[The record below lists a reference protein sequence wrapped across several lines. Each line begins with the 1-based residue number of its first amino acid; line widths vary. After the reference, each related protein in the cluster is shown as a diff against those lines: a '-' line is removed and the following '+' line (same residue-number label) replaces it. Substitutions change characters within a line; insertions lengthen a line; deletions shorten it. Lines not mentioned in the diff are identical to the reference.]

1 MTVVLGPCRMNF
13 EEGIVMKNAK
23 KSKNFA
29 FPRNGWIRLL
39 ALPARLFAFIVIF
52 YALLLL
58 PCGCSSYAQMGE
70 TEAEGRRRHI
80 RNARVNRQQMMED
93 IDSVMLYDK
102 PSKLSKKRIP

>member
-1 MTVVLGPCRMNF
+1 
-13 EEGIVMKNAK
+13 MKNTK
-23 KSKNFA
+23 KSKNFV
-29 FPRNGWIRLL
+29 FHRDGWMRLL
-39 ALPARLFAFIVIF
+39 ALAARLFAFIVLL

-58 PCGCSSYAQMGE
+58 PCGCGSYAQMGE

-102 PSKLSKKRIP
+102 PRKLTGKRIP